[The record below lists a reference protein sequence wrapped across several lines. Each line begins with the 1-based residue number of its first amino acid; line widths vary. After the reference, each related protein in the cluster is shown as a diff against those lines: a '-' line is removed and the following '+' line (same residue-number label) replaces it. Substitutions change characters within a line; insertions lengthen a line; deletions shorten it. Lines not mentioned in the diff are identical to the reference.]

1 MTDNMKTILHN
12 WRDYLLTEEYDYY
25 FDVKTGRKKKK
36 IRPKTQKEMDK
47 VFPGYA
53 DMKRLSRGILEKDKK
68 DKIKNCIPGQ
78 AYHDKDGK
86 FSSKEDAKSWS
97 LRTQKKGRDCKAG
110 VAQVKG
116 GRELFTKVDCG
127 RQGKHLCSDPSKLR
141 KPYRKEVEEEID
153 NLLTSKNVD
162 PETLQMILQEL
173 ERIFNEE
180 QLDEKS
186 SDKNKKIKEL
196 CSRYGLRSFSEWVNV
211 YLKRVNL
218 AVKASKGDLYKND
231 KKKK

>member
-1 MTDNMKTILHN
+1 MTDNMKTILQN
-12 WRDYLLTEEYDYY
+12 WRGYLLTEEYDHYI
-25 FDVKTGRKKKK
+25 DARTGRKKKK

-68 DKIKNCIPGQ
+68 KMKHCKPGN
-78 AYHDKDGK
+78 ANHSADDGK
-86 FSSKEDAKSWS
+86 FTSKDKAGSWS
-97 LRTQKKGRDCKAG
+97 IRGQKKGRDCKIG
-110 VAQVKG
+110 TAQVKG
-116 GRELFTKVDCG
+116 GKELFTKVDCG
-127 RQGKHLCSDPSKLR
+127 RDGKHLCSDPSKLR
-141 KPYRKEVEEEID
+141 KPYRAEVEEEID
-153 NLLTSKNVD
+153 NLLTSNNVE
-162 PETLQMILQEL
+162 PEALQMILQEL

-180 QLDEKS
+180 QLEEKS